1 MKLLYFYRMHR
12 MHRGWGYGRIDALRN
27 AWRKTRHA

>member
-1 MKLLYFYRMHR
+1 MKLLYFYR